1 MVKLTRLQFIFES
14 QFCWYY
20 SLVCGHQGNPT
31 KVLWIAVV
39 TLHVWYG
46 IPEHVHDI
54 PVWYQTWFRGMAQW
68 SRVLIRV
75 LIYRIK
81 FLVKLFDFSTT
92 LVSSF

>member
-20 SLVCGHQGNPT
+20 SLVCGPQGNPT

-54 PVWYQTWFRGMAQW
+54 PVNMVPGNGSVVTGPHQ
-68 SRVLIRV
+68 S
-75 LIYRIK
+75 
-81 FLVKLFDFSTT
+81 
-92 LVSSF
+92 